1 MMFEKVLIILNAVIC
16 SVIFVRVFSFR
27 RNGRQHCAKGAWIAW
42 IVLSYSANVPVRTAQ
57 FFLFDSPYYADITS
71 VISNLLICAAVLVY
85 RGNVMSFFKAG

>member
-1 MMFEKVLIILNAVIC
+1 MMFEKALIILNAVIC

-42 IVLSYSANVPVRTAQ
+42 LILSYSASVPVRAY
-57 FFLFDSPYYADITS
+57 FDPVYHADITS

-85 RGNVMSFFKAG
+85 RGNVMSFFKAR